1 VFGISYSISSRTRF
15 ALKSAIALQASYP
28 LHACAVTISANLV
41 RRAALARAG
50 FSNLFAQA
58 LNQINAIPYA
68 TRSVVNISAPALSS
82 SQPLSSSAVDFATV
96 ANTLASFNYSTTLS
110 NRYPGSRHLK
120 TKPELPNET

>member
-1 VFGISYSISSRTRF
+1 MPAPSPSRPISCVG
-15 ALKSAIALQASYP
+15 Q
-28 LHACAVTISANLV
+28 
-41 RRAALARAG
+41 RRAALARAR